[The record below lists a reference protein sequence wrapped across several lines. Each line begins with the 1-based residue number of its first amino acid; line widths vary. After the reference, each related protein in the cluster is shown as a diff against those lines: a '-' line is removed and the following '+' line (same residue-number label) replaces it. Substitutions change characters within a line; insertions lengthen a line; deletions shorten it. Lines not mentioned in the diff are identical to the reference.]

1 MIFKNIC
8 KVVPSASK
16 KNFQLLVEGLLEKK
30 AKKDDLKARITFKKI
45 VLIDCA

>member
-30 AKKDDLKARITFKKI
+30 QKKTILKQESHSKK
-45 VLIDCA
+45 LF